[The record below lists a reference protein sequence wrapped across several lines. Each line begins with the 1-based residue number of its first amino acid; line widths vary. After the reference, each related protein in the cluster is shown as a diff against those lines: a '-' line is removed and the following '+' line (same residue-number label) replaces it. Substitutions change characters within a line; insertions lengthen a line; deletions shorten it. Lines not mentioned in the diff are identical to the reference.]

1 MTVLQVA
8 VQKNTH
14 LQSRMIKHNKNEGEE
29 LQLHGPGQNWIM
41 ALKKKNQEKN
51 KKLEWFHPFTAW
63 SGDGF
68 GLSHTIKC
76 DKLPNNRNWLS
87 GNSKGQK
94 KED

>member
-41 ALKKKNQEKN
+41 ARKEKN
-51 KKLEWFHPFTAW
+51 KRKIRNWNDFTPSQHDLEMD
-63 SGDGF
+63 SG
-68 GLSHTIKC
+68 SHT
-76 DKLPNNRNWLS
+76 P
-87 GNSKGQK
+87 
-94 KED
+94 